1 MLDRGE
7 RLRDIPNNILS
18 SLLRLSE
25 LVSKKK
31 SAYFL
36 LTIIVRR
43 KEIFVLF

>member
-31 SAYFL
+31 KK
-36 LTIIVRR
+36 VR
-43 KEIFVLF
+43 LFFINNYC